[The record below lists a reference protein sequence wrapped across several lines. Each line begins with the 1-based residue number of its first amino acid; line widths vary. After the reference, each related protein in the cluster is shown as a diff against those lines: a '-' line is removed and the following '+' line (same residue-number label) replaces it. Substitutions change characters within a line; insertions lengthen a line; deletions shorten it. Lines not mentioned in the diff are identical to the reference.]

1 MIGVNSNTFTID
13 SERLEKE
20 QENYES
26 WLEERTESVYQIAKI
41 AKSKNLDFEN
51 TIEIPRASDLAS
63 RTEKLL
69 EDYLDGMKIEE
80 ELRHL
85 LNTTDRESA
94 SIQIAVDVARRMN
107 EETLDMQK
115 SIDCGLRVGLAVLT
129 EAVLVAPLDGIGDRI
144 SYPQHSPSPL
154 LDSCQSWQSLTNQQA
169 HGPHDLHGSSR
180 RL

>member
-1 MIGVNSNTFTID
+1 M
-13 SERLEKE
+13 
-20 QENYES
+20 
-26 WLEERTESVYQIAKI
+26 AK
-41 AKSKNLDFEN
+41 AKNLDFEN

-69 EDYLDGMKIEE
+69 EDYLDGMKIEN

-129 EAVLVAPLDGIGDRI
+129 EAVLVAPLDGIGDVRI
-144 SYPQHSPSPL
+144 L
-154 LDSCQSWQSLTNQQA
+154 NNADGTEFFN
-169 HGPHDLHGSSR
+169 
-180 RL
+180 

>member
-13 SERLEKE
+13 SERLERE
-20 QENYES
+20 QESYES
-26 WLEERTESVYQIAKI
+26 WLEERTESVYQIASI

-80 ELRHL
+80 ELRNL

-129 EAVLVAPLDGIGDRI
+129 EAVLVAPLDGIGDVRI
-144 SYPQHSPSPL
+144 L
-154 LDSCQSWQSLTNQQA
+154 NNADGTEFT
-169 HGPHDLHGSSR
+169 R
-180 RL
+180 I